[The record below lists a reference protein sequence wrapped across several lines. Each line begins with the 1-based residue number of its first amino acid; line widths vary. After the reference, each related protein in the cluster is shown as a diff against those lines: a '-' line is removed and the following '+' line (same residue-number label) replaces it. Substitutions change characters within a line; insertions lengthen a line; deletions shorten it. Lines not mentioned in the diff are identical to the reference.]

1 VVGTDPRIRICT
13 KKSRIL
19 NTVLNFLIFQVIRT
33 DTVFDQLKTIS
44 GMRGVDLQKEAEK
57 TLLGQVVITR
67 YNNRTYR

>member
-1 VVGTDPRIRICT
+1 
-13 KKSRIL
+13 
-19 NTVLNFLIFQVIRT
+19 VIRT